1 MSLSEISK
9 GLNKLALMDL
19 DKWDITAHVKSYIVD
34 NSPKCAEY
42 LFKKDGCSS
51 FLIKF
56 CLEIS

>member
-9 GLNKLALMDL
+9 GLNKLGLMEL

-42 LFKKDGCSS
+42 LLEKDGCSS
-51 FLIKF
+51 FFIKC
-56 CLEIS
+56 CLKIS